1 VPRVRRPGGAEIYWR
16 VEGEDG
22 PLVVVAPMALHPPGV
37 CAGLIEDLTADSRVL
52 TYDLRGTGRSSRAGH
67 YDMETDVGDL
77 IAVLEEQG
85 EPALSVALGDAAPR
99 TVRVAA
105 ARPDLIHTVVVSGE
119 TPLGPSSRT
128 GSHEALA
135 GSPAVLQAMIGLL
148 EADYRTGMRTILQAS
163 EQGDWDEDSI
173 RARLDA
179 TEAHC
184 PPEAG
189 IARMRS
195 WTHDDSLPEG
205 RALGGRLWFV
215 HFPANAWFRG
225 SIDAI
230 RVDLPDACFEEVS
243 DGVISRPA
251 ENAAVIR
258 RILSARR
265 AAA

>member
-1 VPRVRRPGGAEIYWR
+1 VRRPGGAEIDWEVR
-16 VEGEDG
+16 GEDG
-22 PLVVVAPMALHPPGV
+22 PLVVLAPMALHPPGV
-37 CAGLIEDLTADSRVL
+37 CAELIDDLLADSRVL
-52 TYDLRGTGRSSRAGH
+52 TYDLRGTGRSSRVGP

-77 IAVLEEQG
+77 AAVLDEQG
-85 EPALSVALGDAAPR
+85 EAALVVALGDASAR
-99 TVRVAA
+99 AVRVAA
-105 ARPDLIHTVVVSGE
+105 ARPDLIHTVMVSGE

-128 GSHEALA
+128 GSRDALA
-135 GSPAVLQAMIGLL
+135 GSPAVLQAMLGLL

-163 EQGDWDEDSI
+163 EQGEWDEEESI
-173 RARLDA
+173 RERLDA

-189 IARMRS
+189 VARMRS
-195 WTHDDSLPEG
+195 WTRDDSLAEG
-205 RALGGRLWFV
+205 RALGDRLWFV

-230 RVDLPDACFEEVS
+230 RQDLPEANFAEVA

-258 RILSARR
+258 RILAARR